1 MTDKPGTKSSFAPE
15 QQKHTI
21 LIVDDDLD
29 LLEYVAECLEPVGG
43 QVMRASNGK
52 EALEICMREKV
63 DLIISDISM
72 PEVDGLEF
80 VGMLRDRND
89 FTPVI
94 MLSGHEDHEK
104 VRKAW
109 KLGAFSY
116 VEKLV
121 AGTQIAKQA
130 AAALESGREF
140 TAEKYLAGSAMHH
153 TVSISLDKQFYRDTL
168 AHCLDAG
175 ISMQTLVDRLL
186 QEHMRR
192 VGSKKTA

>member
-1 MTDKPGTKSSFAPE
+1 MNSKAPKGTAVKAAHEPP
-15 QQKHTI
+15 TI

-29 LLEYVAECLEPVGG
+29 LLDYVAECLEPVGAYLL
-43 QVMRASNGK
+43 RASNGK
-52 EALEICMREKV
+52 DALEICMREKI
-63 DLIISDISM
+63 DLIISDITM

-130 AAALESGREF
+130 TAALESGREF
-140 TAEKYLAGSAMHH
+140 TEEKYLAGSAMHR
-153 TVSISLDKQFYRDTL
+153 TVSISMDKGLYGEVL
-168 AHCLDAG
+168 AHCLDTG
-175 ISMQTLVDRLL
+175 TSMQTLVDRLL
-186 QEHMRR
+186 QEHMKR
-192 VGSKKTA
+192 VDIKKTA